1 MHFSVDLLR
10 NVIDISHELFDV
22 VELFLSLLDHVLHV
36 GGLALHLQL
45 LDVELLLLQQLL
57 TVRLV

>member
-1 MHFSVDLLR
+1 MHLSVDFLR

-36 GGLALHLQL
+36 GSLTLHLEF
-45 LDVELLLLQQLL
+45 LDIKLLLLHQRL
-57 TVRLV
+57 TI

>member
-1 MHFSVDLLR
+1 MHLSVDLLC

-36 GGLALHLQL
+36 GSLALHFEL
-45 LDVELLLLQQLL
+45 LDIKLLLLHQRL
-57 TVRLV
+57 TI